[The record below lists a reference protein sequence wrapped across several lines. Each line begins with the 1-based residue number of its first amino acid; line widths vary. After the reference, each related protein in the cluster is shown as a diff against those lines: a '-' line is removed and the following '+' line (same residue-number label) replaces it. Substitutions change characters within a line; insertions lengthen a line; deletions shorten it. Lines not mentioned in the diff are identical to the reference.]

1 MFIYVY
7 LCISLYIYVY
17 LCISMYIYVYLRISM
32 YIYVYLRISTY
43 SAASRQLR
51 NASTSNGTCSSLW
64 NARPQQFF
72 GCASVNPTDHE
83 NGSCHLPPPIGR
95 DWWCCRWT
103 HSGRR
108 LVSHT
113 SALHRPLRPGLRP
126 GLSQSGA
133 KYGKGTWGSRLDPEF
148 GKSALGCIPLG
159 RRRQDL
165 PPRFHAAGAGAGVLG
180 FSSQARNLCRRATSR
195 PLIYGGVSVGD
206 ILKRKRFQHK
216 IIQHKKCFI
225 LSQEAL

>member
-1 MFIYVY
+1 MFIFVY
-7 LCISLYIYVY
+7 LCISTYIYVY
-17 LCISMYIYVYLRISM
+17 LCISTYIYVYLRIARPRASCAM
-32 YIYVYLRISTY
+32 LLLPTAHAAHCGMHALNNSLGAPLLTPQTMRTAAATYLRQLEGIDD
-43 SAASRQLR
+43 AADEHIR
-51 NASTSNGTCSSLW
+51 AGGW
-64 NARPQQFF
+64 Y
-72 GCASVNPTDHE
+72 
-83 NGSCHLPPPIGR
+83 PIQVLY
-95 DWWCCRWT
+95 T
-103 HSGRR
+103 
-108 LVSHT
+108 
-113 SALHRPLRPGLRP
+113 ALFDQGYVP